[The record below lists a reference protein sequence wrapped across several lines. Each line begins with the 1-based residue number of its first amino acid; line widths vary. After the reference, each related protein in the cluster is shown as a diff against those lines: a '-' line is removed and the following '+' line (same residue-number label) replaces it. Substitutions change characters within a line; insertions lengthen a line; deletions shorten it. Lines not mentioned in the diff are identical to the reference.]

1 MEQNNNKALW
11 NLIINI
17 ILPVII
23 LTKFSSEKYFGTLPA
38 FVIALALPIG
48 YGVYDFFKERK
59 TNMFSIIGLVSV
71 LLTGAIGLLELDPK
85 WIAIKESAIPL
96 FIGLVVIVTS
106 LTGKP
111 LLNKLLFNETIV
123 NKSKIDQLLEEKKQ
137 TQAFQ
142 RAMKKANYWL
152 AVSFFFSAVL
162 NFILAK
168 VIVTSPAGTEAFNKE
183 IGRMTALSFPVIA
196 IPSTIFLFIILMQLV
211 KSLKSLTGLS
221 LEEIMKSK

>member
-1 MEQNNNKALW
+1 MEQNNSKALW
-11 NLIINI
+11 NLILNI

-23 LTKFSSEKYFGTLPA
+23 LTKFSSDKYFGTMPA
-38 FVIALALPIG
+38 FIIALALPIG

-96 FIGLVVIVTS
+96 FIGLVVIVTNF
-106 LTGKP
+106 TGKP
-111 LLNKLLFNETIV
+111 LLNKLLFNEAIV
-123 NKSKIDQLLEEKKQ
+123 NKSRVDQLLEEKNQ
-137 TQAFQ
+137 TSMFN
-142 RAMKKANYWL
+142 RALKKANSWL

-162 NFILAK
+162 NFMLAK
-168 VIVTSPAGTEAFNKE
+168 MIVTSPAGTEAFNKE

-196 IPSTIFLFIILMQLV
+196 IPSTIFLFIILAQLV
-211 KSLKSLTGLS
+211 KSLKTLTGLS